1 MSSLE
6 MIIPTDS
13 DHTKSWSE
21 RYYIA
26 TQCKLFSNILL
37 NNHLK
42 KIKINKLDFI
52 NALEGDSIYSFI
64 WLIFTFFVGI
74 ALEIDFGVFDRTKKS
89 INRTVSKS
97 NNNGSRALRWL
108 WAKSNPANICGYLL
122 IDLDGEI
129 VRP

>member
-1 MSSLE
+1 
-6 MIIPTDS
+6 
-13 DHTKSWSE
+13 
-21 RYYIA
+21 
-26 TQCKLFSNILL
+26 
-37 NNHLK
+37 
-42 KIKINKLDFI
+42 LDFI

-97 NNNGSRALRWL
+97 NNNGRNGELSGEEEESKVIIIPLSGNASLKEQQFQTFSRALRWL

-122 IDLDGEI
+122 IDLDSAI

>member
-1 MSSLE
+1 
-6 MIIPTDS
+6 
-13 DHTKSWSE
+13 
-21 RYYIA
+21 
-26 TQCKLFSNILL
+26 
-37 NNHLK
+37 
-42 KIKINKLDFI
+42 LDFI

-89 INRTVSKS
+89 IHRTVSKS
-97 NNNGSRALRWL
+97 NNNGRNGELSGEEESKIIIPLSGNASLKEQQFQTFSRALRWL

-122 IDLDGEI
+122 IDLDSEI